1 MRVVLASQ
9 SPRRR
14 DLLSLI
20 GVRHSI
26 RPADINE
33 SPLPDEDPVSCVER
47 LARAKAE
54 RVAVDEPNA
63 LVIGADTVVVA
74 DDRILTKPQD
84 RDDARRM
91 LLALQGRVHRVL
103 TAVCVTRGADIASGV
118 EAVNVWFR
126 PLSEADVDG
135 YIATGEPMDK
145 AGAYGIQGYGA
156 TIVERIEGDFFAVMG
171 LPLVLLTRLM
181 RQVGVAYEFG
191 HISSA
196 TPQSFP

>member
-14 DLLSLI
+14 DLLNLI
-20 GVRHSI
+20 GIRHSV
-26 RPADINE
+26 RPADIDE
-33 SPLPDEDPVSCVER
+33 SPLLGEDPVSCVER
-47 LARAKAE
+47 LARTKAE
-54 RVAVDEPNA
+54 RVAADEPNA

-74 DDRILTKPQD
+74 DNRILTKPRD
-84 RDDARRM
+84 RDDAHHM
-91 LLALQGRVHRVL
+91 LLALQGRIHKVL
-103 TAVCVTRGADIASGV
+103 TAVCVTHGADVASGV
-118 EAVNVWFR
+118 EAVNVRFR
-126 PLSEADVDG
+126 SMSEAEIDR

-156 TIVERIEGDFFAVMG
+156 TIVESIEGDFFAVMG

-181 RQVGVAYEFG
+181 RQLGVVYDFG